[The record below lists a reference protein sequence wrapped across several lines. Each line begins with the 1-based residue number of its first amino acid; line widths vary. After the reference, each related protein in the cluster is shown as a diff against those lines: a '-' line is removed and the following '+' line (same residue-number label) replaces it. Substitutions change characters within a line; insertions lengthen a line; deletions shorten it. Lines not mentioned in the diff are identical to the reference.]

1 MEAVLP
7 IRGEGGLFRELSW
20 ELSCKVLLSE
30 AEQSGVYLLGVF
42 CVQAQTSS
50 EVPTW

>member
-7 IRGEGGLFRELSW
+7 IRGEGGLFR

-42 CVQAQTSS
+42 CVQAQTSL